1 MAQQYTVQRGDTL
14 YGISLKFKVTLEAIQ
29 RANSL
34 KTNALNIGQTLIIP
48 TTVVP
53 VTPVRPPVTNA
64 PPAPKQPAAPPVIVH
79 TPPVTPPK
87 PVVPPVTNTPPKP
100 PVVPPPVAPPAPEP
114 TLLERIN
121 AARAQYQV
129 TAMAKTDYNQYTFV
143 APNPMGGTITAS
155 FRDNVKSVY
164 TVYRNGIGYAGNSR
178 PQLPLSVYESVGLN
192 EAQARALRFVSLHE
206 GCFDA
211 INSYDKAI
219 FSFGFIQF
227 TASQATGSSLSMVLA
242 HYKHNCPDLFR
253 KYFIAAG
260 LDVGYILENGAVR
273 TPITVVTLD
282 GKTGERLVN
291 DAAFAYIKD
300 NIQLFGP
307 FIQSGYEPT
316 MVREQLR
323 IASYMYVQK
332 ALTLTT
338 TVTVLGQKFTIP
350 LISQIIQSEGMS
362 TILIDLAVNRGVGG
376 MSKVVNTALTYI
388 ATQNNFATLSD
399 FFGMDELH
407 LAKTIVAQN
416 TDERITR
423 RTQNIIDSGL
433 SFNKNTAVG

>member
-14 YGISLKFKVTLEAIQ
+14 YGISLKFKVTLDAIY
-29 RANSL
+29 RTNHL
-34 KTNALNIGQTLIIP
+34 TTNALNIGQILTIP

-53 VTPVRPPVTNA
+53 VTPA
-64 PPAPKQPAAPPVIVH
+64 KPPA
-79 TPPVTPPK
+79 TVTPPK
-87 PVVPPVTNTPPKP
+87 PVAPPVAVTPPKP
-100 PVVPPPVAPPAPEP
+100 VAPAPVVTPVVAPPAPVSNPTQNP

-121 AARAQYQV
+121 AVRAQYLL
-129 TAMAKTDYNQYTFV
+129 TAVAKTDYNQYTFV
-143 APNPMGGTITAS
+143 APNPMGGTIKAS
-155 FRDNVKSVY
+155 FRDNVKSIY
-164 TVYRNGIGYAGNSR
+164 TLYKNGVSYAGSSR
-178 PQLPLSVYESVGLN
+178 PQLPISVYESVGLN
-192 EAQARALRFVSLHE
+192 DAQARALRFVSLHE

-260 LDVGYILENGAVR
+260 IDVGYILDNGAVR
-273 TPITVVTLD
+273 APITVVALH
-282 GKTGERLVN
+282 GKTGERLTN

-300 NIQLFGP
+300 NIQMYGP

-323 IASYMYVQK
+323 MASYMYVQK
-332 ALTLTT
+332 ALTMTT
-338 TVTVLGQKFTIP
+338 SVTVLGQKFTIP
-350 LISQIIQSEGMS
+350 LISQVVQSEAMS

-376 MSKVVNTALTYI
+376 MGKVINSALAYV
-388 ATQNNFATLSD
+388 AEQNKFATLSD
-399 FFGMDELH
+399 FFAIDELH

-433 SFNKNTAVG
+433 SFNKTTAVG

>member
-14 YGISLKFKVTLEAIQ
+14 YGISIKFKVTLDAIQ
-29 RANSL
+29 RTNML
-34 KTNALNIGQTLIIP
+34 TTNALTIGQILTIP
-48 TTVVP
+48 TTVQPVTTTKPPPTSVP
-53 VTPVRPPVTNA
+53 VVHKPVPPPIN
-64 PPAPKQPAAPPVIVH
+64 
-79 TPPVTPPK
+79 PPK
-87 PVVPPVTNTPPKP
+87 PVILPPIT
-100 PVVPPPVAPPAPEP
+100 PVVPPPIVQNPS
-114 TLLERIN
+114 LLERIN
-121 AARAQYQV
+121 AVRSQYLV
-129 TAMAKTDYNQYTFV
+129 TAIAKTDYNQYTFI
-143 APNPMGGTITAS
+143 APNPMGGKITAS
-155 FRDNVKSVY
+155 FRDNVKSIY
-164 TVYRNGIGYAGNSR
+164 TVFRNGVSYAGSSR
-178 PQLPLSVYESVGLN
+178 PQFPISVYESVGLN
-192 EAQARALRFVSLHE
+192 DAQARALRFVSLHE

-227 TASQATGSSLSMVLA
+227 TASQATGSSLSQVLA

-260 LDVGYILENGAVR
+260 IDVGYILDNGAVR
-273 TPITVVTLD
+273 APITVVALH

-291 DAAFAYIKD
+291 DAAFSYIKD
-300 NIQLFGP
+300 NIQLYGP

-332 ALTLTT
+332 ALTMTT
-338 TVTVLGQKFTIP
+338 SITVLGQKFTIP
-350 LISQIIQSEGMS
+350 LISQVVQSEGMS

-376 MSKVVNTALTYI
+376 MTKVVNGALAYI
-388 ATQNNFATLSD
+388 AEQNKFASISD
-399 FFGMDELH
+399 FFAIDELN
-407 LAKTIVAQN
+407 LAKTIISQN

-433 SFNKNTAVG
+433 NFNKTTHA